1 MKLNNCLKQVR
12 NAHSMTQQELA
23 ETVGVTRQT
32 VIAVEKGRFRPSVEL
47 ALLMSRALDTP
58 LEEIFWLEGEE
69 HPLPEQGQG
78 NGRSE

>member
-1 MKLNNCLKQVR
+1 MKLNNCLKEVR
-12 NAHSMTQQELA
+12 NSHHMTQQELA

-58 LEEIFWLEGEE
+58 LEHIFWLEGEP
-69 HPLPEQGQG
+69 HPEPEQT